1 LHIHLDCC
9 FGIEWVFSSIFY
21 HLFHFFS
28 KFMEKCLSPN
38 VYVNLTNQRLSYRKN
53 HPGPGFKQLIKLR
66 EEAEDKQ
73 KFDQELRKSVQLD
86 EKDVQNEQDI
96 WETFETKILKISELI
111 LFKDNFYEHIL
122 LLAKGF
128 IKEGVFH
135 LEAREFLN
143 VIMDEV

>member
-1 LHIHLDCC
+1 
-9 FGIEWVFSSIFY
+9 
-21 HLFHFFS
+21 
-28 KFMEKCLSPN
+28 MEKCLSPN